1 MRNALVI
8 LAALLTAISF
18 QLYTPSFAIA
28 AHVRLEK
35 EYQEVWCN
43 QNKGQLEYRLDDLTR
58 VDCFTDEYA
67 IEFDFAPKWAESVG
81 QSLYYAAKTGK
92 APGVVMIIEKDMD
105 RKHLKKIRVLAD
117 KYGIKLW
124 EMVPGDVE

>member
-1 MRNALVI
+1 MKKTLVVLLVL
-8 LAALLTAISF
+8 LAALSF
-18 QLYTPSFAIA
+18 QGHNPDFACA
-28 AHVRLEK
+28 AHAHLEK
-35 EYQEVWCN
+35 EYQDVWCN
-43 QNKGQLEYRLDDLTR
+43 QNSGQLEYRLDDLTR
-58 VDCFTDEYA
+58 VDCLTDEYA

-81 QSLYYAAKTGK
+81 QALYYAAKTGK
-92 APGVVMIIEKDMD
+92 APGVVMIVEKDTD